1 MPLRK
6 MQLRRWIIVI
16 IIIVGVISAIV
27 YGFMPK
33 PVSVDLV
40 KVSRGSFKVTVEE
53 EGKTSVKDRFVL
65 SAPVAGFKRRIKF
78 DVGDCVQKGQTLVE
92 LEPLKS
98 NLLDPRSHAAA
109 EAAVSSAEAS
119 LRVEEE
125 RVRAATAD
133 KEYAEKNFERFKKLH
148 DGGYVAKDALE
159 QAEAGAKRTEANLLS
174 AKAAVK
180 VARFELEKALTALRH
195 SAAEDNRI
203 QGKIVLVQ
211 SPVSGSILK
220 IYRESEGVVQS
231 GESLIDIGDPEK
243 LEVKVEVLSAD
254 AVKMRPGI
262 PVYFERWGGNSTLS
276 GKVRVVEPAGFTKIS
291 SLGVEEQRVFVVVD
305 ITPSTKDEHSLGD
318 GYRLE
323 ASFIIWEGKDVLQV
337 PASALFRKQ
346 DGWAVFVVKNKKALH
361 REVKVGHRTGLA
373 AEILSGLSE
382 GEEVISHPDN
392 TIAEGIRIH
401 PR

>member
-1 MPLRK
+1 MRSH
-6 MQLRRWIIVI
+6 RWIIVI

-33 PVSVDLV
+33 PVTVDLV
-40 KVSRGSFKVTVEE
+40 KVSRGSLKVTVEE

-65 SAPVAGFKRRIKF
+65 SAPVAGFKRRIKL
-78 DVGDCVQKGQTLVE
+78 DVGDRVQKGQTLVE

-98 NLLDPRSHAAA
+98 NLLDPRSRAAA
-109 EAAVSSAEAS
+109 EAAVSSAKAA
-119 LRVEEE
+119 LKVEEE

-133 KEYAEKNFERFKKLH
+133 TEYAEKNFERIKKLH
-148 DGGYVAKDALE
+148 EGGYVAKDALE
-159 QAEAGAKRTEANLLS
+159 QAETGAKRTEANLLS

-180 VARFELEKALTALRH
+180 VARFELDRALTALRH
-195 SAAEDNRI
+195 SAAEETKI
-203 QGKIVLVQ
+203 QDKIVMIQ

-220 IYRESEGVVQS
+220 IYRESEGVVQP
-231 GESLIDIGDPEK
+231 GEPLIDIGDPKK

-254 AVKMRPGI
+254 AVKIRPGT
-262 PVYFERWGGNSTLS
+262 PVHFERWGGNSILS

-291 SLGVEEQRVFVVVD
+291 SLGVEEQRVFVIVD
-305 ITPSTKDEHSLGD
+305 IIPSTEGEHSLGD

-337 PASALFRKQ
+337 PASTLFRKQ
-346 DGWAVFVVKNKKALH
+346 DGWAVFVVKNNKALK
-361 REVKVGHRTGLA
+361 REVKVGQRTGLA
-373 AEILSGLSE
+373 AEILSGLVE

-392 TIAEGIRIH
+392 SIEDGTRVR

>member
-1 MPLRK
+1 

-16 IIIVGVISAIV
+16 IITVGVISAIV

-33 PVSVDLV
+33 PVSVDLA
-40 KVSRGSFKVTVEE
+40 KISRGSLKVTVEE

-65 SAPVAGFKRRIKF
+65 SAPVAGFKRRIKLN
-78 DVGDCVQKGQTLVE
+78 VGDRVQKGQTLVE

-98 NLLDPRSHAAA
+98 NLLDPRSRAAA
-109 EAAVSSAEAS
+109 EAAVLSAEAS
-119 LRVEEE
+119 LKVEEE

-133 KEYAEKNFERFKKLH
+133 TEYAGKNFERIKKLYE
-148 DGGYVAKDALE
+148 GGYVAKDALE

-180 VARFELEKALTALRH
+180 VASFELGRALTALRH
-195 SAAEDNRI
+195 SAAEDTRI
-203 QGKIVLVQ
+203 QGKIVMVQ

-231 GESLIDIGDPEK
+231 GEPLIDIGDPEK
-243 LEVKVEVLSAD
+243 MEVKVEVLSAD
-254 AVKMRPGI
+254 AVKIRPGT
-262 PVYFERWGGNSTLS
+262 PVLFERWGGNSILS

-291 SLGVEEQRVFVVVD
+291 SLGVEEQRVFVIAD
-305 ITPSTKDEHSLGD
+305 IISSIKGEHSLGD

-346 DGWAVFVVKNKKALH
+346 DGWAVFVVKNNRAFK
-361 REVKVGHRTGLA
+361 REVKVGQRTGLA
-373 AEILSGLSE
+373 AEILFGLAE

-392 TIAEGIRIH
+392 SIEEGTRIR